1 MQTKDWFHEWLIHY
15 VKPAS
20 KQKTYS
26 RYRDIVAQHILP
38 KFGEMELDDLTP
50 LVLQRFISELMEHG
64 NLRTG
69 DGLSANTVNAIIT
82 VIQSALKVANNL
94 GYIGTYTADKIKRP
108 KANEKQVECFS
119 TSEQKRIEQAVL
131 MDKRPKMFGI
141 ILCLC

>member
-1 MQTKDWFHEWLIHY
+1 MPVLRECLHEWLIHY

-69 DGLSANTVNAIIT
+69 DGLSANTVNAIMLMYGKEA
-82 VIQSALKVANNL
+82 SN
-94 GYIGTYTADKIKRP
+94 R
-108 KANEKQVECFS
+108 KQ
-119 TSEQKRIEQAVL
+119 
-131 MDKRPKMFGI
+131 
-141 ILCLC
+141 